1 MASNDEYIIEAA
13 RQAAEA
19 VLEAHTR
26 NNLAQTASPADMVL
40 LSELANDLRKLEGLS
55 RNTDERTHRT
65 FEALHET
72 LLQIAS
78 RLDALDDRRAPA
90 PAYEQE
96 HSASN
101 SPMPFASFSEESLSS
116 LAAATATSSFDTDT
130 ATAFAPP
137 AAAKPVA
144 EEKQGLLA
152 SLTRRFKSGA
162 ARSDG
167 DASAPANGRTN
178 VNPAPALDPIDFLS
192 SDDENELLEPGTGA
206 PDVKKILERVRASQN
221 AQHAGGQGR

>member
-1 MASNDEYIIEAA
+1 MLNEQSHIQPVGLPPEFDARMSAIEDYMASNDEYIIEAA

-78 RLDALDDRRAPA
+78 RLDVLDQRHTQGQGPSTA
-90 PAYEQE
+90 
-96 HSASN
+96 N
-101 SPMPFASFSEESLSS
+101 VCMLLSLSS
-116 LAAATATSSFDTDT
+116 PLRKKKMQLPR
-130 ATAFAPP
+130 AFACPLP
-137 AAAKPVA
+137 AFM
-144 EEKQGLLA
+144 
-152 SLTRRFKSGA
+152 RRA
-162 ARSDG
+162 WIR
-167 DASAPANGRTN
+167 
-178 VNPAPALDPIDFLS
+178 
-192 SDDENELLEPGTGA
+192 
-206 PDVKKILERVRASQN
+206 
-221 AQHAGGQGR
+221 